1 MPAVSAGRIVRSMP
15 TRIRRLA
22 GNLPV
27 RGSAIAVAGLA
38 ERAARRRTYL
48 LPILTYHRV
57 VPAEDIAAACPAT
70 VSATT
75 AQFASQ
81 MRWIAGA
88 RRAVGIEDLLR
99 ARRGEQQIAA
109 GSILITFDDGYA
121 DFAAHAWPIL
131 RELALPAVLFVPT
144 ASAAGRAEPF
154 WWDRL
159 WAALLQTDRPAT
171 PTEPVG
177 ALPVGTPALA
187 SVAHRS
193 LRRYLKSLPH
203 DDLLAEVD
211 RLVGALGE
219 PSDLPGVLDWDALR
233 ALQGEGL
240 SVASHT
246 VSHPLLTRV
255 SRRRRAA
262 ELRGA
267 LDDLHRELGSVAPVL
282 AYPGGDCDEEVA
294 RDTAAAGYEAA
305 VTTHRGVNDLRRPDW
320 LRLDRINVGARSADG
335 SLRAQLSPP
344 VAALARA
351 FA

>member
-1 MPAVSAGRIVRSMP
+1 MP

-22 GNLPV
+22 GSPLV
-27 RGSAIAVAGLA
+27 RESAIAVAGLA

-57 VPAEDIAAACPAT
+57 VPGEALASACPAT

-81 MRWIAGA
+81 MRWVAGA
-88 RRAVGIEDLLR
+88 RRAIGIDDLLR
-99 ARRGEQQIAA
+99 ARHGEQQIEA

-144 ASAAGRAEPF
+144 ASAAGRAGPF

-159 WAALLQTDRPAT
+159 WGALVQTDRPTT
-171 PTEPVG
+171 PKEPVG
-177 ALPVGTPALA
+177 ALPIGTPALA
-187 SVAHRS
+187 SAAHRA
-193 LRRYLKSLPH
+193 LRRHLKSLPH

-219 PSDLPGVLDWDALR
+219 PSDLPGVLDWEALR
-233 ALQGEGL
+233 ALEREGL
-240 SVASHT
+240 SVASHS

-255 SRRRRAA
+255 GRRRRDA

-267 LDDLHRELGSVAPVL
+267 LDELRRELGSVAPVL

-305 VTTHRGVNDLRRPDW
+305 FTTQRGVNDLRRSDW
-320 LRLDRINVGARSADG
+320 YRLDRINIGARSADRA
-335 SLRAQLSPP
+335 LRAQLSPP